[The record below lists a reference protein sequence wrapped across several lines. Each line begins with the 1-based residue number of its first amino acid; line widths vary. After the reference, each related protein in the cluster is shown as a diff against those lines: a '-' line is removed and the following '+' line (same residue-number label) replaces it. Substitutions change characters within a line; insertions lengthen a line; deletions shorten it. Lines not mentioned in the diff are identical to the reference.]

1 MTLSPFIDKIRHYPM
16 KRYEFFEHTADVAVR
31 VYGGS
36 LKELFTSAALA
47 MYSVLV
53 AKKGNRPRAVLKEV
67 AILAKEEELEDLLK
81 GWLDELL
88 FYFSTEHLILHR
100 IKALNIED
108 GALQAKVLLETWDK
122 DRFEAKDEIKAVT
135 YHELKVERIR
145 NRWQAHIIFDI

>member
-1 MTLSPFIDKIRHYPM
+1 M
-16 KRYEFFEHTADVAVR
+16 KRYEFFEHTADVAVK

-53 AKKGNRPRAVLKEV
+53 AKKGNKPQAALKEV
-67 AILAKEEELEDLLK
+67 VISKKEEELEDLLK

-88 FYFSTEHLILHR
+88 FYFSTQQLILHR
-100 IKALNIED
+100 IKALNIEEN
-108 GALQAKVLLETWDK
+108 ALEAKVLLATWDR

-135 YHELKVERIR
+135 YHELKVEKVR
-145 NRWQAHIIFDI
+145 NGWQACIIFDV